1 MILLSTRVPASARRR
16 LRYLSQPK
24 SPATY
29 ARLFTRRPVVGGLLS
44 FVARSENPSSATK
57 SIVLSVRREDSFNP
71 AVRLAKSHVRSR
83 SKLAI
88 FTRPIAILAVALAT
102 LIFTGELSPTD
113 IRPWMTNEGIIK
125 FFSSPI
131 TPDPV
136 VAIAAE
142 QAGASLIIQPSRGTS
157 DEPAPL
163 GLAVQGPA
171 EGAVV
176 YIEGLLPGMELSTGR
191 PVGVD
196 AWEIPATELGYAWI
210 APPQGFVGTAKLI
223 AALRLP
229 DNQIAD
235 RQAIDVE
242 WQSPISPAPVLPQ
255 FQERA
260 ALQALSLDP
269 VDIQPN
275 RDEAVPSQPL
285 ATAGGRF
292 DGEEVAMA
300 PSIAPAPVHLQ
311 GDHHEER
318 PSKLSASTPRQID
331 SNEIAAVLEPI
342 QLMPDQDQIVAA
354 DPSAPALQRQLDGE
368 EIILLLKRGK
378 DLIATG
384 DLAAARLVLQRAADA
399 NHAEAALALGA
410 TYDPL
415 VLRELKVYGF
425 TPDAAMA
432 RVWYE
437 KAIELGSPAA
447 PRRLE
452 MLTQGTG
459 TR

>member
-1 MILLSTRVPASARRR
+1 MSSPTKCPDDSSIGNRAFWLGHVSEAATALAGTRV
-16 LRYLSQPK
+16 LSNI
-24 SPATY
+24 
-29 ARLFTRRPVVGGLLS
+29 PVV
-44 FVARSENPSSATK
+44 SEISTEPIAATK
-57 SIVLSVRREDSFNP
+57 SIVLPVRREE
-71 AVRLAKSHVRSR
+71 KSHVRSR

-88 FTRPIAILAVALAT
+88 FTRLITILAVALAT
-102 LIFTGELSPTD
+102 LVFTGELSPTD
-113 IRPWMTNEGIIK
+113 IRPWMTNEGVRR

-131 TPDPV
+131 TLDPV
-136 VAIAAE
+136 EAIAVERASP
-142 QAGASLIIQPSRGTS
+142 SLIIQPSRGTS
-157 DEPAPL
+157 DEPAAL

-176 YIEGLLPGMELSTGR
+176 YIEGLMPGMELSTGS
-191 PVGVD
+191 PVGAD

-210 APPQGFVGTAKLI
+210 APPQGFVGTAKLV
-223 AALRLP
+223 AELRLP

-235 RQAIDVE
+235 RQTIDVA
-242 WQSPISPAPVLPQ
+242 WQSPISPPPVLPQ
-255 FQERA
+255 FQERP
-260 ALQALSLDP
+260 ALQALSPDP
-269 VDIQPN
+269 VHIQPD

-285 ATAGGRF
+285 VTAGGRF
-292 DGEEVAMA
+292 DEEEVVV
-300 PSIAPAPVHLQ
+300 PSVTPAPAHLQ
-311 GDHHEER
+311 ADQHDVH
-318 PSKLSASTPRQID
+318 PSKLSASTMRQID
-331 SNEIAAVLEPI
+331 LNEIGAVWEPI
-342 QLMPDQDQIVAA
+342 QLIPDRDQIVAA
-354 DPSAPALQRQLDGE
+354 DPPAPTLQRQLDGE

-410 TYDPL
+410 TYDPF
-415 VLRELKVYGF
+415 VLRELKVYGL

-432 RVWYE
+432 RVWYQ

>member
-1 MILLSTRVPASARRR
+1 M
-16 LRYLSQPK
+16 
-24 SPATY
+24 
-29 ARLFTRRPVVGGLLS
+29 
-44 FVARSENPSSATK
+44 
-57 SIVLSVRREDSFNP
+57 
-71 AVRLAKSHVRSR
+71 
-83 SKLAI
+83 
-88 FTRPIAILAVALAT
+88 
-102 LIFTGELSPTD
+102 
-113 IRPWMTNEGIIK
+113 
-125 FFSSPI
+125 
-131 TPDPV
+131 
-136 VAIAAE
+136 
-142 QAGASLIIQPSRGTS
+142 
-157 DEPAPL
+157 
-163 GLAVQGPA
+163 
-171 EGAVV
+171 
-176 YIEGLLPGMELSTGR
+176 
-191 PVGVD
+191 D

-210 APPQGFVGTAKLI
+210 APPIGFVGTAKLI

-229 DNQIAD
+229 DQIAD

-269 VDIQPN
+269 GHIQPN
-275 RDEAVPSQPL
+275 RDEAVPSQQL
-285 ATAGGRF
+285 VTAGGRF
-292 DGEEVAMA
+292 DGEVAVV

-311 GDHHEER
+311 GDQHELR
-318 PSKLSASTPRQID
+318 PSKLSASTLRQID
-331 SNEIAAVLEPI
+331 SNEIGAVLEPI
-342 QLMPDQDQIVAA
+342 QLIPDRDQIVAA

-384 DLAAARLVLQRAADA
+384 DLAGARLMLQRAADA

-415 VLRELKVYGF
+415 VLRELKVYGLP
-425 TPDAAMA
+425 PDAAMA

>member
-1 MILLSTRVPASARRR
+1 MSSPTKCPDDSSVGGRALWLGQVSEAATALTGTRVLSNIPA
-16 LRYLSQPK
+16 
-24 SPATY
+24 
-29 ARLFTRRPVVGGLLS
+29 V
-44 FVARSENPSSATK
+44 SEISTEPIAATK

-71 AVRLAKSHVRSR
+71 AVRLAKSLVRSR
-83 SKLAI
+83 SKLAMLSGLI
-88 FTRPIAILAVALAT
+88 TILAVALAT

-113 IRPWMTNEGIIK
+113 VRRWMTNDGVIK
-125 FFSSPI
+125 FFSSPV

-136 VAIAAE
+136 VAISAE
-142 QAGASLIIQPSRGTS
+142 QASPSLIIQPSRETS
-157 DEPAPL
+157 DGPAPL

-176 YIEGLLPGMELSTGR
+176 YIEGLVPGMELSTGR
-191 PVGVD
+191 PVGAD
-196 AWEIPATELGYAWI
+196 ACEIPATELDYAWI

-223 AALRLP
+223 AKLRLP

-235 RQAIDVE
+235 RQAIDVA

-255 FQERA
+255 LQERA
-260 ALQALSLDP
+260 ALQAFSSNL
-269 VDIQPN
+269 IQIQSD
-275 RDEAVPSQPL
+275 RDEAVSSQAL
-285 ATAGGRF
+285 VTAGERF
-292 DGEEVAMA
+292 DGEEVAVV
-300 PSIAPAPVHLQ
+300 PSIAPAPVYLQ
-311 GDHHEER
+311 GDEHEVR
-318 PSKLSASTPRQID
+318 PLRQID
-331 SNEIAAVLEPI
+331 SNEIGAVLGAI
-342 QLMPDQDQIVAA
+342 QLIPDRDQIVAA

-384 DLAAARLVLQRAADA
+384 DLAAARLMLQRAADA

-410 TYDPL
+410 TYDPF

-452 MLTQGTG
+452 MLTLG
-459 TR
+459 TRTR